1 TVPEQLD
8 RLSRLFHDEARRSM
22 TRLTKALSGLV
33 WFLTAGL
40 IVYFIFRIA
49 MIYVGILNDA
59 VGMAG

>member
-1 TVPEQLD
+1 MQ
-8 RLSRLFHDEARRSM
+8 
-22 TRLTKALSGLV
+22 RLTKVLSGLV

-59 VGMAG
+59 VGMSG